1 MIWIFIL
8 AAILAVVMY
17 HLGAYVTVVA
27 VVANLVKITFVLTGG
42 AFAYWLV
49 RRWMRRRRG
58 REVPQIPR
66 L

>member
-8 AAILAVVMY
+8 AATLAIVMY

-27 VVANLVKITFVLTGG
+27 IVVNLVKLTLVLTGVVF
-42 AFAYWLV
+42 AFWLI
-49 RRWMRRRRG
+49 RRWMHRRRG

>member
-1 MIWIFIL
+1 
-8 AAILAVVMY
+8 MY

-27 VVANLVKITFVLTGG
+27 IVVNLVKITLVLTGVVP
-42 AFAYWLV
+42 AFWLI
-49 RRWMRRRRG
+49 RRWVRRRRG